1 MKQPPRRQ
9 SAFTLIE
16 IMTVLL
22 IISILSSFSYPSYR
36 QAKLKTARAEGRAAL
51 MQLMQQQERHY
62 TQHHRYQRFA
72 ADDNTASFRRF
83 SGETAKA
90 GAYRLDAQDC
100 MRADGAADVQASDE
114 DCILLRATPAPGFSD
129 PLCDVLTLDSN
140 GVQGATGRRSANA
153 DADAA
158 VGGCW

>member
-1 MKQPPRRQ
+1 MTVNMKQPPRRQ

-22 IISILSSFSYPSYR
+22 IISILSAFAYPSYR
-36 QAKLKTARAEGRAAL
+36 QARLKTARAEGRAAL

-72 ADDNTASFRRF
+72 ADDDTVSFQRF
-83 SGETAKA
+83 SGATAKA
-90 GAYRLDAQDC
+90 GAYRLDAQAC
-100 MRADGAADVQASDE
+100 AQADDQ
-114 DCILLRATPAPGFSD
+114 DCILLRAKPAPGFTD

-140 GVQGATGRRSANA
+140 GVQGAGIPGSGSANA
-153 DADAA
+153 
-158 VGGCW
+158 GGCW